1 MKLLIGALL
10 NILLVSSFSAQGL
23 VPEEATFGLKQDSTE
38 WKRIEMEEWMVTKLS
53 SELERFVPREHFA
66 VYADVMFK
74 APEARVVSVTEVHLA
89 KFGQVATVVRG
100 ERSRPEL
107 GAFDKI
113 SRLDLTLVVSQD
125 ISESTVQAMLDVLKA
140 RVPVVDKA
148 RIATKMYRMSRPP
161 ATLQSWVREVQP
173 LLLLAVGL
181 GVVGMI
187 LILLLQRVRV
197 SWSWNMAPA
206 ERSESTALEASGNE
220 TENWAGNHPPKIP
233 LEALVDSN
241 VKTSAVREDFPEA
254 DSLAEANALV
264 DTHDHHVRIRKLR
277 NILLT
282 LSVAECAQAAK
293 ADPHLAAVM
302 SLILPASRTREI
314 LARLTESERKQVY
327 KTSLGWS
334 EKRLADEAV
343 GIAEKIKGFR
353 RQRVDETNGG
363 YHALATYVEQM
374 GAQGEDDFYQSL
386 IETGRCQDLA
396 VIAHWV
402 PPSAIIENV
411 SDELLFGFWTRLH
424 LKDRLE
430 LLAYADIELS
440 QRLLKKIEHKDFSK
454 KAHFEHRMV
463 RLRQALDPSRRSEM
477 AYVAWNRLLAVARNA
492 YRQSTELQAQLHDDI
507 DAWLWTRT
515 KGVVGVQ
522 PKKQKQTA

>member
-1 MKLLIGALL
+1 MRPLIAILLNLLI
-10 NILLVSSFSAQGL
+10 VSAFSAQAL
-23 VPEEATFGLKQDSTE
+23 IPEEATFGLKQDSTE
-38 WKRIEMEEWMVTKLS
+38 WKRIEMEEWLVNKLS
-53 SELERFVPREHFA
+53 NELERFVPRQHFT
-66 VYADVMFK
+66 VYADVVFR

-107 GAFDKI
+107 GVFDKI

-125 ISESTVQAMLDVLKA
+125 ISEATVQAMLDILKA
-140 RVPVVDKA
+140 RVPVVDKS
-148 RIATKMYRMSRPP
+148 RIATKMYRMSQPP
-161 ATLQSWVREVQP
+161 ASLQTWVRELQP
-173 LLLLAVGL
+173 MLLLAVGIGL
-181 GVVGMI
+181 MGLM

-197 SWSWNMAPA
+197 SWSWNVAPV
-206 ERSESTALEASGNE
+206 ERSESRGVDTQAEESE
-220 TENWAGNHPPKIP
+220 SWAGNHPPKVP
-233 LEALVDSN
+233 LEALVDTN
-241 VKTSAVREDFPEA
+241 VRTAAVRDDFPEA
-254 DSLAEANALV
+254 DSLGEANALV

-282 LSVAECAQAAK
+282 LSVAECARAAK

-302 SLILPASRTREI
+302 GLVLPASRTREI
-314 LARLTESERKQVY
+314 MARLTEAERKQIY
-327 KTSLGWS
+327 KTSLGWN

-353 RQRVDETNGG
+353 REKVDESKGG
-363 YHALATYVEQM
+363 FHALATYVEQI
-374 GAQGEDDFYQSL
+374 GAQGEDGFYQGL

-402 PPSAIIENV
+402 PPSAVLENV
-411 SDELLFGFWTRLH
+411 NDDLLFGFWTRLH

-430 LLAYADIELS
+430 LLAYADVELS
-440 QRLLKKIEHKDFSK
+440 NRLLKKIEHKDFAK

-477 AYVAWNRLLAVARNA
+477 AYVAWNRLLAVARSA

-507 DAWLWTRT
+507 DAWLWNRT